1 MDDQVSSSTNALINL
16 RQENERK
23 CQKIEIWL
31 HLKIKIENKFTKIK
45 IKSMN
50 LKFKLE
56 IWKFGMHVP
65 LCHVAWRD
73 FHWLGD
79 YILIIDITK

>member
-1 MDDQVSSSTNALINL
+1 MDDQVSSSTNALVNL

-31 HLKIKIENKFTKIK
+31 HLKIIIENKFTKIK

-50 LKFKLE
+50 LKF
-56 IWKFGMHVP
+56 MP

-73 FHWLGD
+73 FHWL
-79 YILIIDITK
+79 IT